1 MAALLASTPSL
12 EVLSVTH
19 LWFDVPQ
26 PRSAWPVT
34 IPERVTLPHLKT
46 LQVVQSA
53 LEAATLLRI
62 IPMPSFA
69 LSVSLQSSEPL
80 VNVPLHL
87 GTYHTKVY
95 EVCAAF
101 ARSTHQPECLQK
113 GVQKF
118 GSVLS
123 YKVASEFIISGSYH
137 LNDRGHRPEQ
147 PKLHLSFNYD
157 ASHFHHPLLNS
168 IETLHLLRNRYHR
181 NYSNISDFDWEIGTK
196 HVRLGVEIEAF
207 VTDLRERGLASLPE
221 HGEPT
226 TWWVSPMGYLVDT
239 PHGDR
244 GSHQKIRWSPP
255 KLVFHFSSHTHQ

>member
-1 MAALLASTPSL
+1 
-12 EVLSVTH
+12 
-19 LWFDVPQ
+19 
-26 PRSAWPVT
+26 
-34 IPERVTLPHLKT
+34 
-46 LQVVQSA
+46 VQSA

-196 HVRLGVEIEAF
+196 HVPNLRIVVVDIGRPLAELPGLQDWVIGCGGRIEKMVFARDILGVEIEAF